1 MNKPVLP
8 KSAPSM
14 SSLSL
19 KLPKADRSIET
30 YQLAASRTFPAKLE
44 GPLNRIA
51 FSAVHTVADPFADN
65 DPWLSVAVDW
75 DKTIAFREHVWDL
88 GLGVAE
94 AMDTAQRGMG
104 LDWPTSLELITRSVN
119 AAKRRNA
126 LVFSGAGTDHL
137 AVEDAKNLGDVIQ
150 AYEEQLSAVEK
161 VGGRIILMA
170 SRALAKL
177 GRSADDYA
185 NVYNRVLSQVREPV
199 IIHWLGD
206 MFDPALAGY
215 WGNKDLDKAMDIA
228 VAIINSNAAKVD
240 GVKVSLLD
248 KQREIDMR
256 RRLDKRIKM
265 YTGDDFNYAELIAG
279 DSQGFSHALLGIFDA
294 IAPAASYALSRLA
307 AGDEAGFHDVLGPT
321 VPLSRHIFKAPTRF
335 YKTGVVFMAYLNGH
349 QDHFTMVGGQESTR
363 STLHLAE
370 LFRLADKAGLLA
382 NPELATQRMKTVLA
396 IHGIEP

>member
-8 KSAPSM
+8 M

-19 KLPKADRSIET
+19 RLPKADRSIET
-30 YQLAASRTFPAKLE
+30 YRLASPRAFPQKLE
-44 GPLNRIA
+44 GTLNRWA
-51 FSAVHTVADPFADN
+51 FSAPHVVADPLADV
-65 DPWLSVAVDW
+65 DPWLSSAVDW
-75 DKTIAFREHVWDL
+75 DRTIAFREHVWDL

-104 LDWPTSLELITRSVN
+104 LDWPTSLELIQRSVR
-119 AAKRRNA
+119 AAKARGGA

-137 AVEDAKNLGDVIQ
+137 AVEDARSLDDVIR
-150 AYEEQLSAVEK
+150 AYEEQIAAVEK
-161 VGGRIILMA
+161 AGGRIILRA
-170 SRALAKL
+170 SRALANL

-185 NVYNRVLSQVREPV
+185 KVYNRVLSQVREPV

-206 MFDPALAGY
+206 MFDPALANYSGTSS
-215 WGNKDLDKAMDIA
+215 LDSGMEMA
-228 VAIINSNAAKVD
+228 VGIINANVTKVD

-256 RRLDKRIKM
+256 RRLDRQVKM

-279 DSQGFSHALLGIFDA
+279 DAQGYSHALLGIFDA

-307 AGDEAGFHDVLGPT
+307 VGDEAGFRDVLEPT

-335 YKTGVVFMAYLNGH
+335 YKTGIVFMAYLNGH
-349 QDHFTMVGGQESTR
+349 QDHFTMVGGQESAR

-370 LFRLADKAGLLA
+370 LFRLADKAGLLS
-382 NPELATQRMKTVLA
+382 NPDLATRRMQAVLA
-396 IHGIEP
+396 TRGIEA

>member
-8 KSAPSM
+8 I

-30 YQLAASRTFPAKLE
+30 YRLAASRTFPARLE

-51 FSAVHTVADPFADN
+51 FSAVHTVADPLADN

-104 LDWPTSLELITRSVN
+104 LDWPTSLELITRSVS

-137 AVEDAKNLGDVIQ
+137 AVEDARTIDDVIR
-150 AYEEQLSAVEK
+150 AYEEQIAAVEK

-177 GRSADDYA
+177 GRNADDYA
-185 NVYNRVLSQVREPV
+185 KVYDRVLSQVREPV

-206 MFDPALAGY
+206 MFDPALTGY
-215 WGNKDLDKAMDIA
+215 WGTKDLDKAMDTA
-228 VAIINSNAAKVD
+228 VTIINGNAAKVD

-279 DSQGFSHALLGIFDA
+279 DGEGFSHALLGIFDA

-307 AGDEAGFHDVLGPT
+307 AGDQAGFHDVLGPT

-382 NPELATQRMKTVLA
+382 NPELATHRMKTVLA
-396 IHGIEP
+396 AHGIES